1 LNFGSQFGH
10 QPTLD
15 QEGTS
20 EHELD
25 NIILQASF
33 DGPSLQI
40 KVSDVAFHLHVVQ
53 IKMSPWIEAQVA
65 TIGQSYFNIY
75 QVGHEIGGLHYFF
88 NSHR

>member
-25 NIILQASF
+25 NIISQASF
-33 DGPSLQI
+33 DGLSLQI
-40 KVSDVAFHLHVVQ
+40 EVSVAFHLHVVQ
-53 IKMSPWIEAQVA
+53 IKMPPWIEAQVA

-75 QVGHEIGGLHYFF
+75 QVGHENGGLRYFF